1 MCTTEIRRKS
11 IILQYADI
19 LQRIL
24 VIVHIDKQVYV
35 EYNKYKERVTDLQ
48 LTTLWQFRKDL
59 LR

>member
-35 EYNKYKERVTDLQ
+35 EYNKYKERATDLQ
-48 LTTLWQFRKDL
+48 LTTLWQFRKGL

>member
-24 VIVHIDKQVYV
+24 VIVRIDKQVYV
-35 EYNKYKERVTDLQ
+35 EYNKYKER
-48 LTTLWQFRKDL
+48 FIH
-59 LR
+59 